1 MVTTDDPKQSG
12 TLRCAVCGKEKRG
25 DDNWFT
31 GQLGPSKKARGLV
44 IEPLTGALAPG
55 QEPLCGEG
63 CVLERVARF
72 ISQRAAARRR

>member
-1 MVTTDDPKQSG
+1 MVTTNDPNQSG
-12 TLRCAVCGKEKRG
+12 TLRCAVCGKEKRSH
-25 DDNWFT
+25 DNWFT
-31 GQLGPSKKARGLV
+31 AQFGPSEKARGLL
-44 IEPLTGALAPG
+44 IEPLRGALAPG